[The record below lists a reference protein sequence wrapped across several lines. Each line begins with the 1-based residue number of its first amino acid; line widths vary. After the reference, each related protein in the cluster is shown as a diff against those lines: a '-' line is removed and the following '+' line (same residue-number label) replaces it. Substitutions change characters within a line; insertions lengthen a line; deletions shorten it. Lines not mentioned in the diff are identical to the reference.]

1 MNRFLKKNN
10 GKIVFVL
17 LFLVSGVIF
26 FQHNSNFSTEVY
38 GQDKRNVNIGY
49 FPNINHA
56 QAVIGFGDGSFQ
68 KNLGENVNVKTY
80 VFNAGPSALEALFAK
95 QVDMAYVG
103 PSPAI
108 NGYVVSKGE
117 GLKIVAGAASGGVV
131 FVVRND
137 SNINGIA
144 DFDGKKFSSPQLGN
158 TQDVSLKT
166 YLLNNGYKTK
176 DKGGTVVVLPLKN
189 ADIFILMQKGNL
201 DGAWVAEPWGE
212 KLISE
217 TKSKLFL
224 DERDLWPGGK
234 FTSALII
241 VRSDF
246 LQNNQDIV
254 KKVLETH
261 VNLTNWINQNKEQAY
276 IKFNDALHKLT
287 GQTLPENQLIKSF
300 ERLELTYL
308 PLQETLY
315 RMAEDAF
322 NLGFFKTK
330 PDLSQ
335 IFDLT
340 ILDQVLEEN
349 QLSNTVT

>member
-1 MNRFLKKNN
+1 MKRFIKKNN
-10 GKIVFVL
+10 DKIIFVL
-17 LFLVSGVIF
+17 LVLISGVIF
-26 FQHNSNFSTEVY
+26 FQPISNFSSEVY

-56 QAVIGFGDGSFQ
+56 QAVIGFGGGLFQ
-68 KNLGENVNVKTY
+68 KNLGDNVNVKTY

-95 QVDMAYVG
+95 QIDMAYVG

-117 GLKIVAGAASGGVV
+117 GLKIVAGASSGGVV

-158 TQDVSLKT
+158 TQDVALKT

-176 DKGGTVVVLPLKN
+176 DKGGTVEVLPLKN
-189 ADIFILMQKGNL
+189 ADIFILIQKGNL

-212 KLISE
+212 KLLSE

-261 VNLTNWINQNKEQAY
+261 VNLTKWINENKEQAY
-276 IKFNDALHKLT
+276 AKFNDALRKLT
-287 GQTLPENQLIKSF
+287 GQTIPENQLINSF
-300 ERLELTYL
+300 NRLELTYD
-308 PLQETLY
+308 PLEETLY
-315 RMAEDAF
+315 RVAEDAF
-322 NLGFFKTK
+322 NLGFFKSR

-340 ILDQVLEEN
+340 ILDQVLNEI
-349 QLSNTVT
+349 QLSNTIK

>member
-1 MNRFLKKNN
+1 MKRFIKKNN
-10 GKIVFVL
+10 DKIIFVL
-17 LFLVSGVIF
+17 LVLICGVIF
-26 FQHNSNFSTEVY
+26 FQPISIFSSEIY
-38 GQDKRNVNIGY
+38 GQDKRNINIGY

-56 QAVIGFGDGSFQ
+56 QAVIGFGGGLFQ
-68 KNLGENVNVKTY
+68 KNLGDNVNVKTY

-95 QVDMAYVG
+95 QIDMAYVG

-117 GLKIVAGAASGGVV
+117 GLKIVAGASSGGVV

-158 TQDVSLKT
+158 TQDVALKT

-176 DKGGTVVVLPLKN
+176 DKGGTVEVLPLKN
-189 ADIFILMQKGNL
+189 ADIFILIQKGNL

-212 KLISE
+212 KLLSE

-261 VNLTNWINQNKEQAY
+261 VNLTKWINENKEQAY
-276 IKFNDALHKLT
+276 TKFNDALRKLT
-287 GQTLPENQLIKSF
+287 GQTIPENQLINSF
-300 ERLELTYL
+300 NRLELTYD
-308 PLQETLY
+308 PLEETLY
-315 RMAEDAF
+315 RVAEDAF
-322 NLGFFKTK
+322 NLGFFKSR

-340 ILDQVLEEN
+340 ILDQVLNEI
-349 QLSNTVT
+349 QLSNK